1 MKLTP
6 LDIQRHEFQQRTF
19 RGLDGAEVRMFLN
32 AVSEE
37 MEHLRADNEKMSEEV
52 RRLTALLSEHHQRE
66 EILKN
71 TLVAAQRTSEEL
83 KENAK
88 RQSQMLLKEAELAAD
103 RLVEAAQ
110 SRAHEI
116 EKDILELKM
125 QKRQVLNSILA
136 AIANLRNLIQL
147 MSETEAEREKLSF
160 LKRRGGPGAL
170 GSEELR
176 SLEDLAL
183 FVDGDRPLVRF
194 SRQPFR

>member
-19 RGLDGAEVRMFLN
+19 RGLDRAEVRMFLN

-37 MEHLRADNEKMSEEV
+37 MEHLRSDNEKMSEEV

-88 RQSQMLLKEAELAAD
+88 KQSQMLLKEAELAAD

-147 MSETEAEREKLSF
+147 MSETEAEREKVSF
-160 LKRRGGPGAL
+160 LKRRADGG
-170 GSEELR
+170 GSK
-176 SLEDLAL
+176 SPA
-183 FVDGDRPLVRF
+183 
-194 SRQPFR
+194 

>member
-6 LDIQRHEFQQRTF
+6 LDIQRHEFQQRTL
-19 RGLDGAEVRMFLN
+19 RGLDRAEVRMFLN

-37 MEHLRADNEKMSEEV
+37 MEHLRSDNEKMSEEV

-88 RQSQMLLKEAELAAD
+88 KQSQMLLKEAELAAD

-160 LKRRGGPGAL
+160 LKRRADGG
-170 GSEELR
+170 GSK
-176 SLEDLAL
+176 S
-183 FVDGDRPLVRF
+183 P
-194 SRQPFR
+194 S

>member
-19 RGLDGAEVRMFLN
+19 RGLDRAEVRMFLN

-37 MEHLRADNEKMSEEV
+37 MEHLRSDNEKMSEEV

-88 RQSQMLLKEAELAAD
+88 KQSQMLLKEAELAAD

-110 SRAHEI
+110 SRAHDI

-160 LKRRGGPGAL
+160 LKRRADGG
-170 GSEELR
+170 GSK
-176 SLEDLAL
+176 SPA
-183 FVDGDRPLVRF
+183 
-194 SRQPFR
+194 

>member
-1 MKLTP
+1 
-6 LDIQRHEFQQRTF
+6 
-19 RGLDGAEVRMFLN
+19 
-32 AVSEE
+32 
-37 MEHLRADNEKMSEEV
+37 MSEEV

-160 LKRRGGPGAL
+160 LKRRADGG
-170 GSEELR
+170 GSK
-176 SLEDLAL
+176 S
-183 FVDGDRPLVRF
+183 P
-194 SRQPFR
+194 S

>member
-19 RGLDGAEVRMFLN
+19 RGLDRAEVRMFLN

-37 MEHLRADNEKMSEEV
+37 MEHLRSDNEKMSEEV

-88 RQSQMLLKEAELAAD
+88 KQSQMLLKEAELAAD

-110 SRAHEI
+110 SRAHDI

-147 MSETEAEREKLSF
+147 MSETEAEREKVSF
-160 LKRRGGPGAL
+160 LKRRADGG
-170 GSEELR
+170 GSK
-176 SLEDLAL
+176 SPA
-183 FVDGDRPLVRF
+183 
-194 SRQPFR
+194 

>member
-6 LDIQRHEFQQRTF
+6 LDIQRHEFQQRSL
-19 RGLDGAEVRMFLN
+19 RGLDSDEVRTFLN
-32 AVSEE
+32 DVAEE
-37 MEHLRADNEKMSEEV
+37 MEQLRAENEKRSEEV
-52 RRLTALLSEHHQRE
+52 RRLNSHLSEHRQRE

-71 TLVAAQRTSEEL
+71 TLVAAQRTSEET

-88 RQSQMLLKEAELAAD
+88 KQSQMLLKEAELAAD

-116 EKDILELKM
+116 EKDIVELKM

-147 MSETEAEREKLSF
+147 MSESEAQSDKLSF
-160 LKRRGGPGAL
+160 LKRKAEP
-170 GSEELR
+170 
-176 SLEDLAL
+176 
-183 FVDGDRPLVRF
+183 
-194 SRQPFR
+194 

>member
-1 MKLTP
+1 LIEESAGAHRAQAEALRKGIRMKLTP

-37 MEHLRADNEKMSEEV
+37 MEHLRSDNEKMSEEA

-88 RQSQMLLKEAELAAD
+88 KQSQMLLKEAELAAD

-116 EKDILELKM
+116 EKDILELKI

-160 LKRRGGPGAL
+160 LKRRADGAK
-170 GSEELR
+170 SP
-176 SLEDLAL
+176 S
-183 FVDGDRPLVRF
+183 
-194 SRQPFR
+194 

>member
-1 MKLTP
+1 
-6 LDIQRHEFQQRTF
+6 
-19 RGLDGAEVRMFLN
+19 MFLN

-37 MEHLRADNEKMSEEV
+37 MEHLRSDNEKMSEEV

-88 RQSQMLLKEAELAAD
+88 KQSQMLLKEAELAAD

-160 LKRRGGPGAL
+160 LKRRADGG
-170 GSEELR
+170 GSK
-176 SLEDLAL
+176 S
-183 FVDGDRPLVRF
+183 
-194 SRQPFR
+194 SS

>member
-1 MKLTP
+1 MKMTP

-19 RGLDGAEVRMFLN
+19 RGLDAAEVRMFLN

-37 MEHLRADNEKMSEEV
+37 MEHLRSDNEKMSEEV

-88 RQSQMLLKEAELAAD
+88 KQSQMLLKEAELAAD

-160 LKRRGGPGAL
+160 LKRRADGGAK
-170 GSEELR
+170 S
-176 SLEDLAL
+176 S
-183 FVDGDRPLVRF
+183 
-194 SRQPFR
+194 S

>member
-19 RGLDGAEVRMFLN
+19 RGLDRAEVRMFLN

-37 MEHLRADNEKMSEEV
+37 MEHLRSDNEKMSEEV

-88 RQSQMLLKEAELAAD
+88 KQSQMLLKEAELAAD

-110 SRAHEI
+110 SRAHDI

-160 LKRRGGPGAL
+160 LKRRADGG
-170 GSEELR
+170 GSK
-176 SLEDLAL
+176 S
-183 FVDGDRPLVRF
+183 
-194 SRQPFR
+194 SS

>member
-19 RGLDGAEVRMFLN
+19 RGLDRAEVRMFLN

-37 MEHLRADNEKMSEEV
+37 MEHLRSDNEKMSEEV

-88 RQSQMLLKEAELAAD
+88 KQSQMLLKEAELAAD

-110 SRAHEI
+110 SRAHDI

-160 LKRRGGPGAL
+160 LKRRADGG
-170 GSEELR
+170 GSK
-176 SLEDLAL
+176 S
-183 FVDGDRPLVRF
+183 P
-194 SRQPFR
+194 S

>member
-19 RGLDGAEVRMFLN
+19 RGLDRAEVRMFLN

-37 MEHLRADNEKMSEEV
+37 MEHLRSDNEKISEEV

-88 RQSQMLLKEAELAAD
+88 KQSQMLLKEAELAAD

-110 SRAHEI
+110 SRAHDI

-160 LKRRGGPGAL
+160 LKRRADGG
-170 GSEELR
+170 GSK
-176 SLEDLAL
+176 SPA
-183 FVDGDRPLVRF
+183 
-194 SRQPFR
+194 

>member
-19 RGLDGAEVRMFLN
+19 RGLDRAEVRMFLN

-37 MEHLRADNEKMSEEV
+37 MEHLRSDNEKMSEEV

-88 RQSQMLLKEAELAAD
+88 KQSQMLLKEAELAAD

-160 LKRRGGPGAL
+160 LKRRADGG
-170 GSEELR
+170 GSK
-176 SLEDLAL
+176 SPA
-183 FVDGDRPLVRF
+183 
-194 SRQPFR
+194 

>member
-6 LDIQRHEFQQRTF
+6 LDIQRHEFQERSF
-19 RGLDGAEVRMFLN
+19 RGLDSDEVRTFLN
-32 AVSEE
+32 DVSEE
-37 MEHLRADNEKMSEEV
+37 MEQLRFEHEKQSEEI
-52 RRLTALLSEHHQRE
+52 RRVNLLLSEHTQRE

-83 KENAK
+83 KDTAK
-88 RQSQMLLKEAELAAD
+88 KQSHLLLKEAELAAD

-116 EKDILELKM
+116 EKDVVELKM

-147 MSETEAEREKLSF
+147 MSESDAQQEKLSF
-160 LKRRGGPGAL
+160 LKRKAEP
-170 GSEELR
+170 
-176 SLEDLAL
+176 
-183 FVDGDRPLVRF
+183 
-194 SRQPFR
+194 

>member
-19 RGLDGAEVRMFLN
+19 RGLDRAEVRMFLN

-37 MEHLRADNEKMSEEV
+37 MEHLRSDNEKMSEEV

-88 RQSQMLLKEAELAAD
+88 KQSQMLLKEAELAAD

-160 LKRRGGPGAL
+160 LKRRADGG
-170 GSEELR
+170 GSK
-176 SLEDLAL
+176 S
-183 FVDGDRPLVRF
+183 
-194 SRQPFR
+194 SS